1 MELIRGLKSLKPRH
15 RGTVASIGNF
25 DGMHLGHRAVLREL
39 GLKARELSLPATAV
53 VFEPMP
59 QEYFGRDKAPTRLTR
74 FGEKWPLLAAAGVE
88 RVLCLSF
95 GPDLAQ
101 MAPEAFIEKILVQ
114 GLGVKH
120 LAVGDDFRFGRER
133 RGDFAMLQQAG
144 AAQGFKVADTASLML
159 EGSRVSSSRI
169 RALLIEG
176 DMQGAAR
183 LLGRPYSLSGRVMYG
198 EQLGRK
204 LGFPTAN
211 MALLRHLAPVGGIF
225 AARVHGLGDSPK
237 DATAYVGHRPAVDG
251 TQTLLETHLLDFS
264 GELYGRKLEVELLQR
279 LREDRHFDSLDALT
293 AQMQKD
299 VQAARRWLADHKT

>member
-1 MELIRGLKSLKPRH
+1 MELIRGLKNLRSCH
-15 RGTVASIGNF
+15 RGSVASIGNF
-25 DGMHLGHRAVLREL
+25 DGVHLGHRTVLREL
-39 GLKARELSLPATAV
+39 GIKARELRLPATV
-53 VFEPMP
+53 VMFEPMP
-59 QEYFGRDKAPTRLTR
+59 QEYFARESAPARITR

-95 GPDLAQ
+95 GPELAQ
-101 MAPEAFIEKILVQ
+101 MPPETFIEEILVQ

-120 LAVGDDFRFGRER
+120 LAVGDDFRFGRDR
-133 RGDFAMLQQAG
+133 RGDFAMLVQAG
-144 AAQGFKVADTASLML
+144 AAQGFEVADTASLVL

-183 LLGRPYSLSGRVMYG
+183 LLGRPYSLSGRVMHG
-198 EQLGRK
+198 EELGRK
-204 LGFPTAN
+204 LGVPTAN
-211 MALLRHLAPVGGIF
+211 MALLRHQAPVSGIF
-225 AARVHGLGDSPK
+225 AARVLGLGSTPH

-264 GELYGRKLEVELLQR
+264 GDIYGRKLEVELLQR

-293 AQMQKD
+293 DQMRKD
-299 VQAARRWLADHKT
+299 IRAARAWLADHTA

>member
-1 MELIRGLKSLKPRH
+1 
-15 RGTVASIGNF
+15 
-25 DGMHLGHRAVLREL
+25 
-39 GLKARELSLPATAV
+39 
-53 VFEPMP
+53 
-59 QEYFGRDKAPTRLTR
+59 
-74 FGEKWPLLAAAGVE
+74 
-88 RVLCLSF
+88 
-95 GPDLAQ
+95 

-114 GLGVKH
+114 GLGVQH

-144 AAQGFKVADTASLML
+144 VGPGVPGGGHRGLVLKAAGEQQPHPRTPYQKGIC
-159 EGSRVSSSRI
+159 RVRH
-169 RALLIEG
+169 G
-176 DMQGAAR
+176 
-183 LLGRPYSLSGRVMYG
+183 LLGRPYGLSGRVMYG

-293 AQMQKD
+293 AQMQED
-299 VQAARRWLADHKT
+299 VRAARRWLADHKT